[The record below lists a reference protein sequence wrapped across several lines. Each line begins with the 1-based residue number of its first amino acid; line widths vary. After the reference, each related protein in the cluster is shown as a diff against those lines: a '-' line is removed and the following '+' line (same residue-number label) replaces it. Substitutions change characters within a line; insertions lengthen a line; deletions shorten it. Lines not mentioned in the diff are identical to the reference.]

1 MGALRRIWG
10 RPRARR
16 TAATASLVAAVAVG
30 AVACDPGG
38 LSAATVAYTTDQ
50 TVTRELE
57 RQKADVRWLTC
68 TANFGDDGRSTPSA
82 SEDTV
87 ADVECQG
94 ETSDGKEIT
103 VSGKVT
109 RAVDGRCIRG
119 DIVAKV
125 DGKEWFHVKGLGDC
139 TAPSTPPVNRPP
151 GTGPDPAVTV
161 TVTKTVW
168 CHGDPECWP
177 PGK

>member
-1 MGALRRIWG
+1 
-10 RPRARR
+10 
-16 TAATASLVAAVAVG
+16 VAAVAVG

-68 TANFGDDGRSTPSA
+68 TANFGDDGRSTPTA

-139 TAPSTPPVNRPP
+139 TAPGTPPVNRPSGP
-151 GTGPDPAVTV
+151 GPDPAVTV
-161 TVTKTVW
+161 TVTKTIW

-177 PGK
+177 QGK